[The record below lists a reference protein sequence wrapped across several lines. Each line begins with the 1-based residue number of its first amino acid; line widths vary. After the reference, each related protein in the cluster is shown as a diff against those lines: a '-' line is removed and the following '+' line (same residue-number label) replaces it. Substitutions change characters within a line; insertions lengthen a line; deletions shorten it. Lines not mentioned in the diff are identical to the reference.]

1 MPDLGWP
8 APGRRSRSRLWSGI
22 RHWHGVRL
30 FRRQGTFWAGHAQ
43 RKGDTVTFTL
53 SLTAP
58 LHTPCLC
65 VRYWN
70 PADESSE
77 YDVNGQVTLQLPPC
91 QKPSIAI
98 LPLNASIPAGKFT
111 LTLTAAGVGGAKL
124 DCLALCEQADAGNF
138 TVTLRGDGSR
148 PQAEPAAD
156 ENYLTLQYPHIQ
168 ECYGILWDDITTH
181 IRTIETTNWISFCA
195 TPYTTM

>member
-1 MPDLGWP
+1 MGFGCSEGKGPFGQVVP
-8 APGRRSRSRLWSGI
+8 SG
-22 RHWHGVRL
+22 
-30 FRRQGTFWAGHAQ
+30 
-43 RKGDTVTFTL
+43 KGDTVTFTL

-77 YDVNGQVTLQLPPC
+77 YDVNGQDTLRLPPC

-124 DCLALCEQADAGNF
+124 DHHPYSHD
-138 TVTLRGDGSR
+138 RKR
-148 PQAEPAAD
+148 
-156 ENYLTLQYPHIQ
+156 
-168 ECYGILWDDITTH
+168 
-181 IRTIETTNWISFCA
+181 RTGYFSA
-195 TPYTTM
+195 

>member
-1 MPDLGWP
+1 MP
-8 APGRRSRSRLWSGI
+8 SG
-22 RHWHGVRL
+22 
-30 FRRQGTFWAGHAQ
+30 
-43 RKGDTVTFTL
+43 KGDTVTFTL

-77 YDVNGQVTLQLPPC
+77 YDVNGQVTLRLPPC

-138 TVTLRGDGSR
+138 TVTLRGDGFR

-181 IRTIETTNWISFCA
+181 IRTIENDELDIFLRDTVHDHVNATLRGNGKGITSISLWGRS
-195 TPYTTM
+195 PWRQDRQK

>member
-1 MPDLGWP
+1 MSDLGWS

-30 FRRQGTFWAGHAQ
+30 FRRQRTFWSGHAQ
-43 RKGDTVTFTL
+43 RKRGHRYLYAFPYR
-53 SLTAP
+53 A

-77 YDVNGQVTLQLPPC
+77 YDVNGQVTLRLPPC

-168 ECYGILWDDITTH
+168 ECYGILWDDITT
-181 IRTIETTNWISFCA
+181 
-195 TPYTTM
+195 P